1 MTSDPYK
8 LKRLNAVQVRAGFND
23 TYNSTDEDGMNG
35 CFLLIRNGRRLAC
48 IASDGDEWEHVSV
61 TDQSTRRSN
70 ETPPTWD
77 DMCFIKSAFWDDEE
91 CVIEYHVPRSEWINQ
106 HPGCLHLWR
115 PKNVEIPRPPSS
127 FVGFNL

>member
-8 LKRLNAVQVRAGFND
+8 LKRLKDARVRSGFQGFN
-23 TYNSTDEDGMNG
+23 SSDEDGMNG
-35 CFLLIRNGRRLAC
+35 CFMLVRAGRRLAC
-48 IASDGDEWEHVSV
+48 IASDQEGWEHVSV
-61 TDQSTRRSN
+61 SDRTTRRSQ
-70 ETPPTWD
+70 EVCPTWE

-115 PKNVEIPRPPSS
+115 PKDVEIPRPPSIM
-127 FVGFNL
+127 VGFRE